1 LRDAKATKQSRA
13 ASVIL
18 LPRLRRFARNDKTS
32 AIRQRQ
38 TATEAGVTNLRTGGC
53 LCGAIRY
60 ESGGKPVFSLQCHCR
75 DCQRQSGSAFV
86 AAVRVPSASFRIV
99 KGEPKRYVARSDA
112 GNEIARVFC
121 GDCGAPLYVQVST
134 RPDLVGIRVASFDD
148 PSWFRP
154 DADIFVKSAQPW
166 DYMNPDVPKFPTYP
180 AGKAY

>member
-1 LRDAKATKQSRA
+1 MFQIGDRQHFRILP
-13 ASVIL
+13 ASVPGAKVVAPIG
-18 LPRLRRFARNDKTS
+18 RNERPFCEMQTETS
-32 AIRQRQ
+32 LASS
-38 TATEAGVTNLRTGGC
+38 RTGGC

-60 ESGGKPVFSLQCHCR
+60 ESAGEPLFSLQCHCR

-86 AAVRVPSASFRIV
+86 AAVRVPSAQFRIV
-99 KGEPKRYVARSDA
+99 KGKPRRYVARSDA

-134 RPDLVGIRVASFDD
+134 RPDLVGVRVASFDD

-166 DYMNPDVPKFPTYP
+166 DYMNPDVPKYSTYP
-180 AGKAY
+180 AGKSY